1 MSLCLDCRTQAEPAQ
16 PQAEESVPPAPPAPV
31 DEPERVEQVVA
42 PVALRPPRDFPG
54 TPRAELLQIWKQVAM
69 VRGSVGRDGRA
80 HRRHRGAGRRNRAA
94 PAAEESPASA
104 AEVPPDDEETAAAV
118 DPAGIPGP
126 KNGFDF
132 EKMFQLFV
140 MWAMHYKA
148 PGNKKGLSR
157 RNKLKQS
164 AEAQVFLNT
173 AMNYYLFQCFYQ
185 PGESVV
191 GADDFYGTGKAGFLH
206 GLALINLL
214 PTFPTLCRPIANTIT
229 TTYGKYFLS
238 NGATWVY
245 LAGYMDMDVF
255 TESKY
260 GDNIYAPIP
269 TVLDEEVRE
278 IFVGLQLF
286 TVLKNIQFRS
296 IMMLGSVIGMGALI
310 GAKDQGEKQ
319 SITTGIHESQTA
331 KMAKVALGNLLS
343 FLNRVHGNATSAVEF
358 TRRLWSIAKFGT
370 ILLILYIA
378 SLFGADG
385 SVGIT
390 GKKGLG
396 SCFLLQSNK
405 PFLEAVAHALNTLL
419 GFKGNMCLRV
429 HQYTR
434 NGALVSPRQ
443 HAPYYIKVNYAQ
455 FYPVMFT
462 AGLLDYN
469 RAPQWILTLALRRVV
484 EDKTLDKE
492 KKEKVIAFLKDMLV
506 WIKIVR
512 PS

>member
-1 MSLCLDCRTQAEPAQ
+1 M
-16 PQAEESVPPAPPAPV
+16 
-31 DEPERVEQVVA
+31 DEPTAGIEE
-42 PVALRPPRDFPG
+42 PVAGIEQP
-54 TPRAELLQIWKQVAM
+54 
-69 VRGSVGRDGRA
+69 
-80 HRRHRGAGRRNRAA
+80 

-245 LAGYMDMDVF
+245 LAGYMDMDGGLTSSTTTLQWPRIFFAMKGISALKTLILRTYAVF